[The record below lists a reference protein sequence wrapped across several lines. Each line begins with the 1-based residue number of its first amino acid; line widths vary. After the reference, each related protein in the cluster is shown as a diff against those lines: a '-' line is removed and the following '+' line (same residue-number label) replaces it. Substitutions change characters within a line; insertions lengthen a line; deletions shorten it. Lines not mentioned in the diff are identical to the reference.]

1 MNMKSFLGRG
11 VRLLVVLSFLDEL
24 VGDVEVTVKVE
35 PSGFVMQIGTSLTFI
50 EEFKG
55 FNWLDVESPCQLY

>member
-1 MNMKSFLGRG
+1 MNGKSFLGRG

-24 VGDVEVTVKVE
+24 VGDVEVTVKIE
-35 PSGFVMQIGTSLTFI
+35 PSGFVMQIGTSLAFI

-55 FNWLDVESPCQLY
+55 FNRLDVKSSCQFY

>member
-50 EEFKG
+50 E
-55 FNWLDVESPCQLY
+55 